1 MNLTQVG
8 IKTPHLKI
16 LVEDLSSNSLNSKAL
31 RGTAAGRAVLE
42 KAQQV
47 LEGGGGGSAS
57 WQRFSAPLD
66 PTREIVKQRAK
77 EQLEYTRSRAGD
89 FKVGFDAHGPS
100 AGYKSVR
107 KARAP
112 NDATKEL
119 ARTTKRQGG
128 GWAEWAEEPPRV
140 ASRVS
145 SAPARRLAA
154 SASAPRLSA
163 EASGSN
169 SSSRVASRAGSRAAS
184 PPSARAPKAA
194 AAAAAAAPSTEAGG
208 AAVKGPPLMSG
219 GDPGQQ
225 ALLKRLRFNHE
236 ATPPYEY
243 PGGNR
248 ALQARCLPP
257 HRLLL
262 LPPAPPP
269 PPPAPPPP
277 AWPCSRASLSS
288 PRWRRR

>member
-107 KARAP
+107 KARGP

-119 ARTTKRQGG
+119 VSSTAKRQGG

-145 SAPARRLAA
+145 SAPARRLGA

-169 SSSRVASRAGSRAAS
+169 SSSRVASRAGSRAANGTTRPRRCCTTARTAPGSPGWHGS
-184 PPSARAPKAA
+184 PPRP
-194 AAAAAAAPSTEAGG
+194 
-208 AAVKGPPLMSG
+208 
-219 GDPGQQ
+219 Q
-225 ALLKRLRFNHE
+225 
-236 ATPPYEY
+236 TP
-243 PGGNR
+243 R
-248 ALQARCLPP
+248 
-257 HRLLL
+257 
-262 LPPAPPP
+262 
-269 PPPAPPPP
+269 
-277 AWPCSRASLSS
+277 SS
-288 PRWRRR
+288 CTSS